1 MVGVKLDLED
11 LEADKKRNFEER
23 LAFIDLYVEWLKKTP
38 NKVWSRQHKEFI
50 DAIAVSGKEE

>member
-1 MVGVKLDLED
+1 MVGVKLDLKD

-38 NKVWSRQHKEFI
+38 NKVWSRQHKNFV
-50 DAIAVSGKEE
+50 DMIAVSGKKE

>member
-23 LAFIDLYVEWLKKTP
+23 LAFIDLYVEWLKRTP
-38 NKVWSRQHKEFI
+38 NEIWSKQQKEFMEGI
-50 DAIAVSGKEE
+50 RRYRKDK

>member
-1 MVGVKLDLED
+1 MKLDLKD

-38 NKVWSRQHKEFI
+38 NKIWSRQQKEFMEGI
-50 DAIAVSGKEE
+50 RMCGKDK